1 MSDQLIGT
9 IKAFAGTNSASSSQ
23 MMQPEVPEQDGNT
36 GPSTGNPL
44 PQEESTTAEDL
55 ATVAQSLATVSMSI
69 GRDLKFIVDLQS
81 AQPIIQVLDSET
93 GEVIR
98 QIPSS
103 ELSTYPLK
111 SGAEGIHLLDTI
123 A

>member
-9 IKAFAGTNSASSSQ
+9 IKAFTGTNSASTTQVVQS
-23 MMQPEVPEQDGNT
+23 EVPEQGGNT
-36 GPSTGNPL
+36 GPSTGNLL
-44 PQEESTTAEDL
+44 PQEESTTAQDL
-55 ATVAQSLATVSMSI
+55 AKVAQSLATVSMSI

-103 ELSTYPLK
+103 KLSTYPLK